1 MSLLQLKNVTKR
13 FGGVVAV
20 DDLSF
25 EVKKKDRFMESSD
38 LTVQAKQRRLTASQ
52 VFTALKRVRS
62 SGRARTSQDFTHA
75 PLQTRYSAYISEY
88 PPFR

>member
-25 EVKKKDRFMESSD
+25 EVKKRTD
-38 LTVQAKQRRLTASQ
+38 LWNH
-52 VFTALKRVRS
+52 
-62 SGRARTSQDFTHA
+62 RT
-75 PLQTRYSAYISEY
+75 
-88 PPFR
+88 